1 MILGA
6 YGAGFAVVIF
16 MILVLSVVPYLF
28 FLVTLQNTVRLVN
41 PVNRHMKP
49 EQVWLMFIPIFN
61 FLWVFWMIAG
71 VADSVEDELRHRG
84 MPAPLHRPGYNV
96 GLGYAICLC
105 VSFVLRFIPYM
116 NVIGVFAGIVGLV
129 LWIIYWVQIYNWQ
142 NVLKN
147 YSTNYVA
154 MQDPEQEKTQQ
165 FSTNYQQPYQQPY
178 AQNYNTA
185 YVPQQQ
191 YGQQQTPPQ
200 QPADP
205 NAGQWWV
212 SPNYYNNQQQPPAQ
226 DQPPPAGNDDISRWM
241 PPGHQDPPTQ

>member
-6 YGAGFAVVIF
+6 YGAGFAVGIF
-16 MILVLSVVPYLF
+16 MSLVVSIVPYIF
-28 FLVTLQNTVRLVN
+28 FLLTLQNTVRLVN
-41 PVNRHMKP
+41 PVNQHMKP
-49 EQVWLMFIPIFN
+49 GQVWLMFIPVFN

-71 VADSVEDELRHRG
+71 VADSVEDELRARG
-84 MPAPLHRPGYNV
+84 MPAPLHRPGYSV

-116 NVIGVFAGIVGLV
+116 NMIALFAGVVGIV
-129 LWIIYWVQIYNWQ
+129 LWVIYWVQIYNWQ

-154 MQDPEQEKTQQ
+154 MQDPELEKKQASYTNQQQQ
-165 FSTNYQQPYQQPY
+165 FYQ
-178 AQNYNTA
+178 
-185 YVPQQQ
+185 PQ
-191 YGQQQTPPQ
+191 TPQ

-212 SPNYYNNQQQPPAQ
+212 SPNHYNNQQHPPAQ
-226 DQPPPAGNDDISRWM
+226 DQPPPAGDNDISRWM
-241 PPGHQDPPTQ
+241 PPGHQDPPAQ